1 MVFTRG
7 RLTAPFF
14 YNPLTPPTFLKIIR
28 WLTKC
33 IHRLLGVPVM
43 NKYTIPLLLNLLL
56 VSIASA
62 ESAGMNLSLKEAVKL
77 ALERNLEL
85 KAELY
90 NPAQAEADI
99 RKNRSIYEPH
109 VKLDTSY
116 LEEYRLA
123 INTTPQTDFDQS
135 TFIFTPGISQLLPT
149 GGTLGL
155 NYQNIRQTN
164 STTAETALGTFW
176 TSSLGLTLNQPLLK
190 NFGRETTE
198 LNIKVSELSKEI
210 SINHLKSRILAI
222 VAQVRSEYFKLVGF
236 REDLDS
242 KKASLALAQKVLSET
257 EARVRAGVLP
267 AMEILNAQF
276 GVASREKELIDAEKA
291 VSDEVDIISQLI
303 LLERV
308 SDIVPSDKPDRA
320 TIVMNKE
327 DSLKR
332 AISIR
337 PELDELKGQLQSS
350 ELQAAVARKQTL
362 PSLNF
367 ISSVALTGIDNDY
380 GRNNERL
387 GSFEYP
393 AWSVGLQFDY
403 PLGNQAAESDY
414 VKSRLKVEQ
423 VATQIENLKSSI
435 ENEVKIA
442 IRGVTSSYKQ
452 LDVADKGRLFAEE
465 RVKAFMKRSEVG
477 LATIKD
483 LLDVENDLVAA
494 RTNQIRAEAL
504 YAISLTEY
512 WKSTGELLDREG
524 IKIDASRSDAL
535 YKEVK

>member
-1 MVFTRG
+1 M
-7 RLTAPFF
+7 
-14 YNPLTPPTFLKIIR
+14 K
-28 WLTKC
+28 
-33 IHRLLGVPVM
+33 
-43 NKYTIPLLLNLLL
+43 KYAILLLINLLL
-56 VSIASA
+56 VSTASA
-62 ESAGMNLSLKEAVKL
+62 ESAEMKLSLKEAVKL
-77 ALERNLEL
+77 ALERNLDL

-90 NPAQAEADI
+90 NPALAEADI

-155 NYQNIRQTN
+155 AYQNIRQTN

-198 LNIKVSELSKEI
+198 LNIKVSEISKVTSI
-210 SINHLKSRILAI
+210 SHLKSTILAV
-222 VAQVRSEYFKLVGF
+222 VAQVRTEYFKLVGF
-236 REDLDS
+236 REDLES
-242 KKASLALAQKVLSET
+242 KKTSLSLAEKILSET
-257 EARVRAGVLP
+257 EARVKAGVLP

-291 VSDEVDIISQLI
+291 VNDQVDVLSQLI
-303 LLERV
+303 LLEKV

-320 TIVMNKE
+320 AIVINKE
-327 DSLKR
+327 ESLNK
-332 AISIR
+332 AVSSR
-337 PELDELKGQLQSS
+337 PEFDELKGQLKSS
-350 ELQAAVARKQTL
+350 ELQAEIARKQTL

-423 VATQIENLKSSI
+423 TKVQFENLKSSI

-442 IRGVTSSYKQ
+442 IRAVTSNYKQ
-452 LDVADKGRLFAEE
+452 LDVADKGKLFAEE
-465 RVKAFMKRSEVG
+465 RVRSYLKKNEVG
-477 LATIKD
+477 LATTKD
-483 LLDVENDLVAA
+483 VLDVQNDLVAA

-512 WKSTGELLDREG
+512 WKSTGELLNREG
-524 IKIDASRSDAL
+524 IIIDSSRSDAL
-535 YKEVK
+535 YKEIK